1 MRKILV
7 YKILWW
13 TTPILNYLFSII
25 IDWIDSLNNVN
36 NEHPPLYWSI
46 YVIGNVMLIIWLY
59 LYLWICSLRGFNK
72 QAVMIITVLAAFVQT
87 IIHFGVIAF
96 VTSTTLDLYIYDNT
110 FPVGEFIYSLLYFIP
125 FYIVAFILRR
135 KLYQTE

>member
-46 YVIGNVMLIIWLY
+46 YVIGNVMLII
-59 LYLWICSLRGFNK
+59 
-72 QAVMIITVLAAFVQT
+72 
-87 IIHFGVIAF
+87 
-96 VTSTTLDLYIYDNT
+96 
-110 FPVGEFIYSLLYFIP
+110 
-125 FYIVAFILRR
+125 
-135 KLYQTE
+135 